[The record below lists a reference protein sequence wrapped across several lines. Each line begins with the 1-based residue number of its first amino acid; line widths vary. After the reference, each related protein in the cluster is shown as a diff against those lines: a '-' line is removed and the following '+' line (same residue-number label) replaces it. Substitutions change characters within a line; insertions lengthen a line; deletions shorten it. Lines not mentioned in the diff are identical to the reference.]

1 LLRNSS
7 SGKPVLDNHSMVESF
22 AKGRIPHVL
31 DALAGWFKSD
41 DLIVPRY
48 ASHLAVILS
57 LVVILSSGGLGI
69 EGLRRAEAFQLGVVP
84 REQVTLVSWGTGG
97 QEDPDFLTRGAA
109 PITIIPE
116 RGRQGVIVYV
126 VQSGDNVSKI
136 AHSFGVRPETIL
148 WSNPELET
156 WPDYIVVGQ
165 ELFVLPLDGAYH
177 EVKAGDTLDSLA
189 KRYSVDPTVII
200 ECEYNDLSE
209 PYELQVGQRLVILG
223 GTRPI
228 VPRYVRAT
236 APAPANAPQGSG
248 SFMWPASGYLTQGYW
263 LGHQAIDIGAP
274 TGTPIYAADAGY
286 VSATGWMGG
295 YGNYVIVNHGNG
307 FETLYAHLSEIRA
320 IAGQGVERGS
330 LIGLVGTTGRATGP
344 HLHLEIR
351 QGGVKRNPLGFLPR
365 G

>member
-1 LLRNSS
+1 MLELSSKTRISRLLDTLVRWSRS
-7 SGKPVLDNHSMVESF
+7 
-22 AKGRIPHVL
+22 
-31 DALAGWFKSD
+31 DALA
-41 DLIVPRY
+41 PTRY
-48 ASHLAVILS
+48 ASHLAIIVSVAI
-57 LVVILSSGGLGI
+57 VLSSGGLGI
-69 EGLRRAEAFQLGVVP
+69 EGLRRAEAFQLDMAP

-97 QEDPDFLTRGAA
+97 QENPDFLTRGAA

-136 AHSFGVRPETIL
+136 AQSFGVRPETIL

-165 ELFVLPLDGAYH
+165 ELFILPLNGAYH
-177 EVKAGDTLDSLA
+177 EVKAGDTLDSIA
-189 KRYSVDPTVII
+189 KRYSVEVSTIV

-209 PYELQVGQRLVILG
+209 PYELQAGRRLVVPG
-223 GTRPI
+223 GTRPV

-236 APAPANAPQGSG
+236 APPPTNAPQGTG
-248 SFMWPASGYLTQGYW
+248 NFMWPTSGYLTQGYW
-263 LGHQAIDIGAP
+263 LGHQAIDLGAP

-286 VSATGWMGG
+286 VAATGWMGG

-320 IAGQGVERGS
+320 IAGQGVDRGHV
-330 LIGLVGTTGRATGP
+330 IGLVGSTGRSTGP
-344 HLHLEIR
+344 HLHFEIR